1 MLRGH
6 GLGLLNFALM
16 RRTVEHIGCAPNDEP
31 MRWGR
36 FAAVV
41 AGAVALGLAKVF
53 VLQNEQVAA
62 ICVYA
67 AGVAILVIVGWM
79 LMKCGR
85 SERAGLLAVLI
96 LTMQVILF
104 FIFYQQMSTSLTLFA
119 LRNVDPSFKL
129 FNMTSFSWSAAQFQ
143 ALNPLWI
150 MLLSPFLA
158 IAHTQLARS
167 GRDIP
172 IAAKYALGFM
182 VVALGFFVFAFS
194 GRYAV
199 DGRVSSWFIVSGDM
213 GCTRSANCSS
223 LDSAS
228 R

>member
-1 MLRGH
+1 
-6 GLGLLNFALM
+6 
-16 RRTVEHIGCAPNDEP
+16 
-31 MRWGR
+31 MRWSR

-41 AGAVALGLAKVF
+41 AGTVALGLATVF

-62 ICVYA
+62 LCVYA

-158 IAHTQLARS
+158 IAYTQLARS
-167 GRDIP
+167 GHDIP

-199 DGRVSSWFIVSGDM
+199 DGRVSWWFMVSGDM
-213 GCTRSANCSS
+213 GCTRSANCWS